1 MGTCSRSRLQTP
13 HKTSYRQSVTRVHV
27 WRCGPEGGHQVRPPH
42 DRTTL
47 LQCATSGATRHCC
60 VLHCYDFT
68 CPLPFQKESKQKH
81 TQTHCTGLV
90 VQALVDLTCKVMRAS
105 PRFHVACRRHLI
117 IVHLARA
124 QIHGT
129 NRMIH
134 VLGPGPWGFKIKYS
148 SELNG

>member
-68 CPLPFQKESKQKH
+68 CPFQKESKQKH
-81 TQTHCTGLV
+81 TQTHCTV
-90 VQALVDLTCKVMRAS
+90 VQALDLQS
-105 PRFHVACRRHLI
+105 N
-117 IVHLARA
+117 ARKPPFPC
-124 QIHGT
+124 GMPSSL
-129 NRMIH
+129 NS
-134 VLGPGPWGFKIKYS
+134 YS
-148 SELNG
+148 SRTNDPKYQDDTLHVSCPGALNNTVVSSMVEI